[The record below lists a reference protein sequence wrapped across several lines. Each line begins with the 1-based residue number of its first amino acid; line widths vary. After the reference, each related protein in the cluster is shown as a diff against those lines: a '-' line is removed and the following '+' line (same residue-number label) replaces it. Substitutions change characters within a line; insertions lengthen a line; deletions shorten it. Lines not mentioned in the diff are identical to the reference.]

1 MNRILLVGIFLPLV
15 SFAQTHRAYAD
26 ELFKKADY
34 YKAFFLYRN
43 LYGTD
48 LNENQFAQRCN
59 QAIVLTKQFL
69 DLRAS
74 KQYYDAKTK
83 LRELLII
90 NPDDFHAPILPQMSI
105 EEATYWQRLA
115 LKQNS
120 AMEVNLMLDKA
131 IALYQQGQ
139 TDGWNY
145 KEIDD
150 AIKQCEAS
158 KMGNGI
164 GENATKLSIA
174 IPQVAPPIVVETIP
188 TPAVDSTSK
197 VIKTEVTTSLPKIE
211 KTDSTEKAL
220 QTEVKVVKTDSTEKA
235 LQTEVKVVKTRTQ
248 NMLPRREREVA
259 NNKK

>member
-1 MNRILLVGIFLPLV
+1 MKRYQKTMNCILLVGIFLPFV

-59 QAIVLTKQFL
+59 QAMVLTKQFL
-69 DLRAS
+69 DLRAT
-74 KQYYDAKTK
+74 KQYFDAKTK
-83 LRELLII
+83 LRELLVI

-120 AMEVNLMLDKA
+120 VMEVNLMLDKA

-139 TDGWNY
+139 TDGLNY

-158 KMGNGI
+158 KMENGMT
-164 GENATKLSIA
+164 ENVPKLSSTS
-174 IPQVAPPIVVETIP
+174 PPIPVET
-188 TPAVDSTSK
+188 TPAPTVEPMAQP
-197 VIKTEVTTSLPKIE
+197 IKEEVTISPKKVEIIE
-211 KTDSTEKAL
+211 KTL
-220 QTEVKVVKTDSTEKA
+220 P
-235 LQTEVKVVKTRTQ
+235 TEVKVVKTRTQ
-248 NMLPRREREVA
+248 NMLPRREVA
-259 NNKK
+259 TVENKE